1 MLCGV
6 SGWPVRTIRCG
17 ACCLR
22 STAAGRSTWS
32 RIAATLKTYG
42 ARWGR
47 SARCGGLAPG
57 KATQR
62 ALFFVLTG
70 QRAQHRAEDP
80 DGSLLAEAYREAR
93 EEQRAA
99 VRQALAGA
107 DDLDLVR
114 VIAGAGRGAVAAV
127 TPWEASYLGGQFAV
141 RRDWAGLLQFA
152 LGLPLAAAATG
163 SAASVKVPATVQ
175 PSL

>member
-1 MLCGV
+1 M
-6 SGWPVRTIRCG
+6 
-17 ACCLR
+17 
-22 STAAGRSTWS
+22 
-32 RIAATLKTYG
+32 
-42 ARWGR
+42 
-47 SARCGGLAPG
+47 
-57 KATQR
+57 
-62 ALFFVLTG
+62 
-70 QRAQHRAEDP
+70 
-80 DGSLLAEAYREAR
+80 
-93 EEQRAA
+93 
-99 VRQALAGA
+99 RQALAGA

-114 VIAGAGRGAVAAV
+114 AIAGAGRGAVAAV